1 MMKLILENIGPI
13 KSAEIEL
20 GKVTVLYG
28 PNAAGKTT
36 VARVLEQVIKMLCSG
51 GTEKKYLAVL
61 VNRESRNGRIELVD
75 DNTRYNVELKINDDG
90 KLGVKILR
98 NGETI
103 LGEVVLK
110 DGARQIDYKYYDK
123 DLVNTGLFEN
133 LGLCSMIWVRH
144 DHARLININ
153 SEYEDKPVRL
163 TDLFTPTTLH
173 ALVDPQ
179 ETKEEQLF
187 MEEYD
192 NYVWRVNRSL
202 SNLTQHHV
210 SSTQTLYFTDNQ
222 HFYDENHVAEGV
234 KRVALII
241 ASLELAR
248 SIRHRRPV
256 VFVESLE
263 DSLHVDYVTAL
274 VDAFSTSE
282 VPVIAE
288 THSMHAVML
297 AYSKKLGYYVLEN
310 GRVFTD
316 LKESS
321 LFERERGVVS
331 QLSEIL

>member
-20 GKVTVLYG
+20 GRVTILYG

-51 GTEKKYLAVL
+51 STEKKDLAVL
-61 VNRESRNGRIELVD
+61 VNREDRSGRIKLID

-98 NGETI
+98 NDEAI
-103 LGEVVLK
+103 LGEVK
-110 DGARQIDYKYYDK
+110 DGQIDYKYYDK
-123 DLVNTGLFEN
+123 GLVNTGLFEN
-133 LGLCSMIWVRH
+133 LSLCSMIWVKH

-153 SEYEDKPVRL
+153 PEYENRPVRL
-163 TDLFTPTTLH
+163 IDLFTPTVLH
-173 ALVDPQ
+173 ALLDPQ
-179 ETKEEQLF
+179 GTKEEQLF

-192 NYVWRVNRSL
+192 DYVWRVNKSL
-202 SNLTQHHV
+202 SNLTRHHV
-210 SSTQTLYFTDNQ
+210 SATQMLYFTDNE
-222 HFYDENHVAEGV
+222 HFYDEDHVAEGV

-282 VPVIAE
+282 VPVIVE

-297 AYSKKLGYYVLEN
+297 AYSKKLNYYVLEN
-310 GRVFTD
+310 GRAFTD

>member
-20 GKVTVLYG
+20 GRVTILYG

-51 GTEKKYLAVL
+51 STEKKDLAVL
-61 VNRESRNGRIELVD
+61 VNREDRSGRIKLID

-98 NGETI
+98 NDEAI
-103 LGEVVLK
+103 LGEVK
-110 DGARQIDYKYYDK
+110 DGQIDYKYYDK
-123 DLVNTGLFEN
+123 GLVNTGLFEN
-133 LGLCSMIWVRH
+133 LSLCSMIWVKH

-153 SEYEDKPVRL
+153 PEYENRPVRL
-163 TDLFTPTTLH
+163 IDLFTPTVLH
-173 ALVDPQ
+173 ALLDPQ
-179 ETKEEQLF
+179 GTKEEQLF

-192 NYVWRVNRSL
+192 DYVWRVNKSL
-202 SNLTQHHV
+202 SNLTRHRV
-210 SSTQTLYFTDNQ
+210 SATQMLYFTDNE
-222 HFYDENHVAEGV
+222 HFYDEDHVAEGV

-282 VPVIAE
+282 VPVIVE

-297 AYSKKLGYYVLEN
+297 AYSKKLNYYVLEN
-310 GRVFTD
+310 GRAFTD

>member
-1 MMKLILENIGPI
+1 
-13 KSAEIEL
+13 
-20 GKVTVLYG
+20 
-28 PNAAGKTT
+28 
-36 VARVLEQVIKMLCSG
+36 MLCSG
-51 GTEKKYLAVL
+51 STEKKDLAVL
-61 VNRESRNGRIELVD
+61 VNREDRSGRIKLID

-98 NGETI
+98 NDEAI
-103 LGEVVLK
+103 LGEVK
-110 DGARQIDYKYYDK
+110 DGQIDYKYYDK
-123 DLVNTGLFEN
+123 GLVNTGLFEN
-133 LGLCSMIWVRH
+133 LSLCSMIWVKH

-153 SEYEDKPVRL
+153 PEYENRPVRL
-163 TDLFTPTTLH
+163 IDLFTPTVLH
-173 ALVDPQ
+173 ALLDPQ
-179 ETKEEQLF
+179 GTKEEQLF

-192 NYVWRVNRSL
+192 DYVWRVNKSL
-202 SNLTQHHV
+202 SNLTRHRV
-210 SSTQTLYFTDNQ
+210 SATQMLYFTDNE
-222 HFYDENHVAEGV
+222 HFYDEDHVAEGV

-282 VPVIAE
+282 VPVIVE

-297 AYSKKLGYYVLEN
+297 AYSKKLNYYVLEN
-310 GRVFTD
+310 GRAFTD

>member
-20 GKVTVLYG
+20 GRVTILYG

-51 GTEKKYLAVL
+51 GTNKEYLAVL
-61 VNRESRNGRIELVD
+61 VNRESRDGRIELVD
-75 DNTRYNVELKINDDG
+75 GDVRYGVELKINYDG
-90 KLGVKILR
+90 ELGIKVLR
-98 NGETI
+98 NDKPI
-103 LGEVVLK
+103 LGEVR
-110 DGARQIDYKYYDK
+110 DGQIDYKYYDK
-123 DLVNTGLFEN
+123 GLVNTGLFEN
-133 LGLCSMIWVRH
+133 LSLCSMIWVKH

-153 SEYEDKPVRL
+153 PEYENRPVRL
-163 TDLFTPTTLH
+163 IDLFTPTVLH
-173 ALVDPQ
+173 ALLDPQ
-179 ETKEEQLF
+179 GTKEEQLF

-192 NYVWRVNRSL
+192 DYVWRVNKSL
-202 SNLTQHHV
+202 SNLTLHHV
-210 SSTQTLYFTDNQ
+210 SATQMLYFTDNE
-222 HFYDENHVAEGV
+222 HFYDEDHVAEGV

-282 VPVIAE
+282 VPVIVE

-297 AYSKKLGYYVLEN
+297 AYSKKLSYYVLEN
-310 GRVFTD
+310 GGAFTD

>member
-20 GKVTVLYG
+20 GRVTILYG

-51 GTEKKYLAVL
+51 GTNKGDLAVL
-61 VNRESRNGRIELVD
+61 VNRESRSGRIELVD
-75 DNTRYNVELKINDDG
+75 GDVRYTVELKINDDG

-98 NGETI
+98 NDKPI
-103 LGEVVLK
+103 LGEVR
-110 DGARQIDYKYYDK
+110 DGQIDYKYYDK
-123 DLVNTGLFEN
+123 GLVNTGLFEN
-133 LGLCSMIWVRH
+133 LSLCSMIWVRH

-153 SEYEDKPVRL
+153 PEYENRPVRL
-163 TDLFTPTTLH
+163 IDLFTPTVLH
-173 ALVDPQ
+173 ALLDPQ
-179 ETKEEQLF
+179 GTKEEQLF
-187 MEEYD
+187 MEDYD
-192 NYVWRVNRSL
+192 DYVWRVNKSL
-202 SNLTQHHV
+202 SNLTLHHV
-210 SSTQTLYFTDNQ
+210 SMTQTLYFTDNL
-222 HFYDENHVAEGV
+222 HFYDEDYVAEGI

-256 VFVESLE
+256 VFVENFEST
-263 DSLHVDYVTAL
+263 LHVDYVTAL
-274 VDAFSTSE
+274 VNAFSTSE
-282 VPVIAE
+282 VPVIVE

-297 AYSKKLGYYVLEN
+297 AYSKKLSYYVLEN
-310 GRVFTD
+310 GRAFTD

>member
-1 MMKLILENIGPI
+1 MKLILENIGPI

-51 GTEKKYLAVL
+51 GTSKGDLAVL

-75 DNTRYNVELKINDDG
+75 GDVRYGVELKINYDG
-90 KLGVKILR
+90 ELGIKVLR
-98 NGETI
+98 NDKPI
-103 LGEVVLK
+103 LGELR
-110 DGARQIDYKYYDK
+110 DGQIDYKYYDK
-123 DLVNTGLFEN
+123 GLVNTGLFEN

-153 SEYEDKPVRL
+153 PEYENKPVRL

-192 NYVWRVNRSL
+192 DYVWRVNRSL
-202 SNLTQHHV
+202 SNLTLHHV
-210 SSTQTLYFTDNQ
+210 SMAQMLYFTGNQ
-222 HFYDENHVAEGV
+222 YFYDENHVAEGV

>member
-1 MMKLILENIGPI
+1 MMKLVLENIGPI

-20 GKVTVLYG
+20 DKVTVLYG

-36 VARVLEQVIKMLCSG
+36 VARVLEQVIKILCSG
-51 GTEKKYLAVL
+51 GTSKGDLAVL

-75 DNTRYNVELKINDDG
+75 GDVRYGVELKINYDRE
-90 KLGVKILR
+90 LGIKVLR
-98 NGETI
+98 NDKPI
-103 LGEVVLK
+103 LGELR
-110 DGARQIDYKYYDK
+110 DRQIDYKYYDK
-123 DLVNTGLFEN
+123 GLVNTGLFEN

-153 SEYEDKPVRL
+153 PEYENKPVRL

-187 MEEYD
+187 MEEYN

-202 SNLTQHHV
+202 SNLTLHHV
-210 SSTQTLYFTDNQ
+210 SMAQMLYFTDNL
-222 HFYDENHVAEGV
+222 HFYDEDHVAEGV

-282 VPVIAE
+282 VPVIVE

-297 AYSKKLGYYVLEN
+297 AYSKKLSYYVLEN
-310 GRVFTD
+310 GRAFTD

-321 LFERERGVVS
+321 LFERERCVVS

>member
-1 MMKLILENIGPI
+1 MKLILENIGPI

-123 DLVNTGLFEN
+123 GLVNTGLFEN

-153 SEYEDKPVRL
+153 PEYENKPVRL

-192 NYVWRVNRSL
+192 DYVWRVNRSL
-202 SNLTQHHV
+202 SNLTLHHV
-210 SSTQTLYFTDNQ
+210 SMAQMLYFTGNQ
-222 HFYDENHVAEGV
+222 YFYDENHVAEGV

>member
-1 MMKLILENIGPI
+1 MMKLVLENIGPI
-13 KSAEIEL
+13 KNAEIEL
-20 GKVTVLYG
+20 GRVTILYG

-51 GTEKKYLAVL
+51 GTNRGDLAVL
-61 VNRESRNGRIELVD
+61 VNRESRSGRIELVD
-75 DNTRYNVELKINDDG
+75 GDVRYTVELKINDDG

-98 NGETI
+98 NDKPI
-103 LGEVVLK
+103 LGEVR
-110 DGARQIDYKYYDK
+110 DGQIDYKYYDK
-123 DLVNTGLFEN
+123 GLVNTGLFEN
-133 LGLCSMIWVRH
+133 LSLCSMIWVRH

-153 SEYEDKPVRL
+153 PEYENRPVRL
-163 TDLFTPTTLH
+163 IDLFTPTILHTL
-173 ALVDPQ
+173 LDPQ
-179 ETKEEQLF
+179 GTKEEQLF
-187 MEEYD
+187 MEDYD
-192 NYVWRVNRSL
+192 DYVWRVNRSL

-210 SSTQTLYFTDNQ
+210 SMTQTLYFTDNL
-222 HFYDENHVAEGV
+222 HFYDEDHVAEGV

-256 VFVESLE
+256 VFVENFEST
-263 DSLHVDYVTAL
+263 LHVDYVSAL

-282 VPVIAE
+282 VSVIVE

-297 AYSKKLGYYVLEN
+297 AYSKKLSYYVLEN
-310 GRVFTD
+310 GRAFTD

>member
-1 MMKLILENIGPI
+1 
-13 KSAEIEL
+13 
-20 GKVTVLYG
+20 
-28 PNAAGKTT
+28 
-36 VARVLEQVIKMLCSG
+36 
-51 GTEKKYLAVL
+51 
-61 VNRESRNGRIELVD
+61 
-75 DNTRYNVELKINDDG
+75 
-90 KLGVKILR
+90 
-98 NGETI
+98 
-103 LGEVVLK
+103 
-110 DGARQIDYKYYDK
+110 
-123 DLVNTGLFEN
+123 
-133 LGLCSMIWVRH
+133 MIWVRH

-153 SEYEDKPVRL
+153 SEYENKPVRL

-173 ALVDPQ
+173 TLVDPQ

-192 NYVWRVNRSL
+192 DYVWRVNRSL
-202 SNLTQHHV
+202 SNLTLHHV
-210 SSTQTLYFTDNQ
+210 SAAQTLYFTDNQ

-282 VPVIAE
+282 VPVIVE

>member
-20 GKVTVLYG
+20 GRVTVLYG

-36 VARVLEQVIKMLCSG
+36 VVRVLEQVIKMLCSG
-51 GTEKKYLAVL
+51 GTSKGDLAVL
-61 VNRESRNGRIELVD
+61 VNRESRGSRIELVD
-75 DNTRYNVELKINDDG
+75 GDVRYGVELKINYDG
-90 KLGVKILR
+90 ELGIKVLR
-98 NGETI
+98 NDKPI
-103 LGEVVLK
+103 LGEVR
-110 DGARQIDYKYYDK
+110 DGQIDYKYYDK
-123 DLVNTGLFEN
+123 GLVNTGLFEN

-179 ETKEEQLF
+179 KEEQLF

-192 NYVWRVNRSL
+192 DYVWRVNRSL
-202 SNLTQHHV
+202 SNLTLHHV
-210 SSTQTLYFTDNQ
+210 SAAQMLYFTDNQ

-282 VPVIAE
+282 VPVIVE

-297 AYSKKLGYYVLEN
+297 AYSKKLSYYVLEN
-310 GRVFTD
+310 GRAFTD